1 MPDTPH
7 LTPYQL
13 GEIFPQ
19 VEKLLHFGVYVY
31 DLQTQIQ
38 HWSDGVFSILG
49 IAPGS
54 IPASQTSFLKYV
66 HRSDIELVASAMR
79 HAVES
84 HTTYEIEFSIT
95 DEAGNFKRIY
105 AENQMI
111 RDESGKVLQY
121 NGLLK
126 DITEKYLNNRMLEQ
140 KIQQLDKS
148 NNNLQ
153 EFVYVASHDL
163 QEPLRK
169 ITTFTDRLQYKC
181 GPTLTQEANMY
192 ISRINAAGRNMQ
204 LLLEDLLDFS
214 RLSFTDKQ
222 YVPVSIEDTI
232 NDVLSDLE
240 ITIAESRA
248 KVLCDNLPEVEG
260 YPSQLRQLFNNLIN
274 NSIKFKKPD
283 TTVEISIVCDD
294 VNHEEFSH
302 LPLKKELKY
311 MRIVIQDN
319 GIGFDQEF
327 SERIFMVFQRLHG
340 KVEFSGSGIGLAICK
355 KIVDNHHGF
364 IYANGV
370 LNEGATFTVLLPQT
384 QA

>member
-1 MPDTPH
+1 MHDAQH
-7 LTPYQL
+7 LTPQLL

-19 VEKLLHFGVYVY
+19 VEKSLHFGVYVY
-31 DLQTQIQ
+31 DYQTKTQ
-38 HWSDGVFSILG
+38 HWSTGVFEILN

-54 IPASQTSFLKYV
+54 IETSQPRFLDFV
-66 HRSDIELVASAMR
+66 HRNDIEKVSGVMR
-79 HAVES
+79 DAVES
-84 HTTYEIEFSIT
+84 AATYKVEFSIT
-95 DEAGNFKRIY
+95 DANGRFKRIY
-105 AENQMI
+105 AENEVV
-111 RDESGKVLQY
+111 RDASGNPIKY
-121 NGLLK
+121 NGLLR
-126 DITEKYLNNRMLEQ
+126 DITEKYLNNQVLEQ

-181 GPTLTQEANMY
+181 GPTLTDEANMY
-192 ISRINAAGRNMQ
+192 IERIHAAGRNMQ
-204 LLLEDLLDFS
+204 ILLEDLLDFS

-222 YVPVSIEDTI
+222 YVPVSIPEI
-232 NDVLSDLE
+232 IAEVLSDLE
-240 ITIAESRA
+240 ISISESQA
-248 KVLCDNLPEVEG
+248 HVSCDNLPEIEG
-260 YPSQLRQLFNNLIN
+260 YPSQLRQLFNNLIS

-283 TTVEISIVCDD
+283 AGVEIKLACDD
-294 VNHEEFSH
+294 VSPDEYPH

-311 MRIVIQDN
+311 MRIVIRDN
-319 GIGFDQEF
+319 GIGFDPEF

-364 IYANGV
+364 IFADGI
-370 LNEGATFTVLLPQT
+370 LNQGATFTLLLPQT